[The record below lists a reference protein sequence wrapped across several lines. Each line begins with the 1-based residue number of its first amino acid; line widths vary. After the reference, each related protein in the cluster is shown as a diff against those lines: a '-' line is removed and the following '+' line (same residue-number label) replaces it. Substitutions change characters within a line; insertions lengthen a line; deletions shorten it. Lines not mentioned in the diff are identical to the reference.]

1 MPDRIKLSVLGASS
15 VASPELIRGDRRGFE
30 NRVGLAH
37 VCNDTHANTHPL
49 EPGSYYHIYN
59 RGVNRE
65 NIFREERNYAY
76 FLRLYTRYI
85 APVAETFA
93 YYLLRNHFHL
103 LVRIREHLQTDA
115 VLETASVS
123 ERASVSPA
131 LASKAFNN
139 FLAAYAKAIN
149 KAYERT
155 GALFQ
160 HHFGRI
166 PVTSD
171 NYFAALV
178 RYIHHNPRKHGFV
191 SDFRDWPY
199 SSYHVLLS
207 DKPTRLER
215 AAVLDWF
222 GGVRGM
228 QELHAAEVDEQA
240 LSALIDD
247 DAD

>member
-1 MPDRIKLSVLGASS
+1 MQTL
-15 VASPELIRGDRRGFE
+15 
-30 NRVGLAH
+30 
-37 VCNDTHANTHPL
+37 TPL

-59 RGVNRE
+59 RGVNCE
-65 NIFREERNYAY
+65 NIFREGRNYAY
-76 FLRLYTRYI
+76 FLRLYTRHI
-85 APVAETFA
+85 TPVAETFA
-93 YYLLRNHFHL
+93 YCLLRNHFHL
-103 LVRIREHLQTDA
+103 LVRIRAHTQTDA
-115 VLETASVS
+115 
-123 ERASVSPA
+123 VSPA

-149 KAYERT
+149 KAYGRT

-199 SSYHVLLS
+199 SSYHTLLS

-215 AAVLDWF
+215 AVVLDWF
-222 GGVRGM
+222 GDVCGM
-228 QELHAAEVDEQA
+228 RELHAAEVDEQA
-240 LSALIDD
+240 LNALIDD

>member
-1 MPDRIKLSVLGASS
+1 MQTL
-15 VASPELIRGDRRGFE
+15 
-30 NRVGLAH
+30 
-37 VCNDTHANTHPL
+37 TPL
-49 EPGSYYHIYN
+49 QPGSYYHIYN

-76 FLRLYTRYI
+76 FLRLYTKHI
-85 APVAETFA
+85 TPVAETFA
-93 YYLLRNHFHL
+93 YCLLRNHFHL
-103 LVRIREHLQTDA
+103 LVRIREYLQTDA
-115 VLETASVS
+115 VSKTASVS
-123 ERASVSPA
+123 TPVSPA

-139 FLAAYAKAIN
+139 FLTAYAKAIN

-166 PVTSD
+166 PITSD
-171 NYFAALV
+171 RYYAALV

-191 SDFRDWPY
+191 SNFRDWPY
-199 SSYHVLLS
+199 SSYHALLS

-215 AAVLDWF
+215 ATVLDWF
-222 GGVRGM
+222 DGARGM
-228 QELHAAEVDEQA
+228 RELHAAEVDEQA
-240 LSALIDD
+240 LRALIDD

>member
-1 MPDRIKLSVLGASS
+1 MQTL
-15 VASPELIRGDRRGFE
+15 
-30 NRVGLAH
+30 
-37 VCNDTHANTHPL
+37 TPL
-49 EPGSYYHIYN
+49 ESGSYYHIYN
-59 RGVNRE
+59 RGVNCE

-76 FLRLYTRYI
+76 FLRLYTRHI

-93 YYLLRNHFHL
+93 YCLLRNHFHL
-103 LVRIREHLQTDA
+103 LVRIREYLQTDA
-115 VLETASVS
+115 VLKTASVS
-123 ERASVSPA
+123 ERVPVSPA
-131 LASKAFNN
+131 FASKAFNN

-149 KAYERT
+149 KAYGRT

-199 SSYHVLLS
+199 SSYHTLLS

-222 GGVRGM
+222 GGVCGM
-228 QELHAAEVDEQA
+228 RELHATGVDEQA
-240 LSALIDD
+240 LSELIDD